1 MNGLVIDLVIVLV
14 IVLVNGFTSY
24 FTRLCK
30 ANGLPIAQDGEQPS
44 ETPWTDELPS
54 GYVLQNLVTRQR
66 KDSLGDLRMQAS
78 HDPPSAKPVAPPYH
92 RVIQYPPIQLQFN
105 SL

>member
-30 ANGLPIAQDGEQPS
+30 VNGLPIEQDGEQPS
-44 ETPWTDELPS
+44 ETP
-54 GYVLQNLVTRQR
+54 
-66 KDSLGDLRMQAS
+66 
-78 HDPPSAKPVAPPYH
+78 
-92 RVIQYPPIQLQFN
+92 
-105 SL
+105 